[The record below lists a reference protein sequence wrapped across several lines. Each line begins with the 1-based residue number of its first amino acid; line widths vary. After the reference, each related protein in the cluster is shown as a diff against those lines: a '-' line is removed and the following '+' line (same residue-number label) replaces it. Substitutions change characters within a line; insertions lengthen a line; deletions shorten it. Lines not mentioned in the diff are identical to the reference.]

1 MHNFMNGLIIPQLKV
16 SLAIVMDQKINPL
29 HPDPPLWL
37 VTCDEDRGSG
47 EKRVF
52 KAVLWTLVPSIV
64 KSI

>member
-1 MHNFMNGLIIPQLKV
+1 MHNFMNALSFPNLKV
-16 SLAIVMDQKINPL
+16 PLAITMDQKINPL
-29 HPDPPLWL
+29 HPDPTLWL